1 MFKVRPPDCLVS
13 EGPMKR
19 PERVTIHTP
28 LNTTD
33 RIGTFLFWAVV
44 LGWPL
49 FVAVWRFS
57 N

>member
-1 MFKVRPPDCLVS
+1 
-13 EGPMKR
+13 MKR